1 MENQKA
7 LLNKFILSFLDN
19 GTDFKVYLNEEI
31 QNLKNEINDSFEIEE
46 LKQDENMASKMKEIK
61 NLLEASNQKPVDQEF
76 LQQIL
81 KIQILAN
88 EIKS

>member
-1 MENQKA
+1 
-7 LLNKFILSFLDN
+7 
-19 GTDFKVYLNEEI
+19 LNEEI
-31 QNLKNEINDSFEIEE
+31 QSLKNEINSSFEVEE
-46 LKQDENMASKMKEIK
+46 VKQDEQMASKMKEIK

-81 KIQILAN
+81 KIQILAD